1 MVTLK
6 KRGMVI
12 GTDWA
17 EFFFLV
23 LLVSG
28 FIIALSLE
36 NAFITYVMV
45 LVFGIMCGRFLQK
58 RSKGFPFYMI
68 SAGFLIGFM
77 IGARHV
83 TWVSVLLLFVIA
95 TIGSFYF
102 HKKKLISDA
111 FEKRWTID

>member
-1 MVTLK
+1 
-6 KRGMVI
+6 MVI

-23 LLVSG
+23 LLVVG
-28 FIIALSLE
+28 FIIALSLK
-36 NAFITYVMV
+36 NAFITYIMI
-45 LVFGIMCGRFLQK
+45 LLFGLMCGRFIQK

-83 TWVSVLLLFVIA
+83 TWASVLLLFIIA
-95 TIGSFYF
+95 SIGSFYF
-102 HKKKLISDA
+102 HKKKLIPDVFDDKFS
-111 FEKRWTID
+111 TN

>member
-1 MVTLK
+1 MRLK

-23 LLVSG
+23 LLVFG
-28 FIIALSLE
+28 FIIALSLK
-36 NAFITYVMV
+36 NAFVTYVMI
-45 LVFGIMCGRFLQK
+45 LVFGMMCGRFIQK

-77 IGARHV
+77 VGARHV
-83 TWVSVLLLFVIA
+83 KWSAIFILFIIA
-95 TIGSFYF
+95 TVGSFYF
-102 HKKKLISDA
+102 HKKQILTDV
-111 FEKRWTID
+111 FEKKWTID